1 MFKKNPK
8 NKSLRKEL
16 KDNIQILERAPN
28 WEEAI
33 RIASEPLLEKQKI
46 EERYIE
52 EMINNI
58 KRLGPYVVLMPRV
71 AMPHSRQKHG
81 VIENCISLLK
91 LDNGV
96 SFSAEKED
104 VNLIFILGAKD
115 GDSHSELIAQLTEI
129 LLDEERIK
137 NLIRANSIK
146 EILFSI

>member
-1 MFKKNPK
+1 M
-8 NKSLRKEL
+8 LRKEL
-16 KDNIQILERAPN
+16 EDSVQILESVPN

-58 KRLGPYVVLMPRV
+58 KELGPYVVLMPRV
-71 AMPHSRQKHG
+71 AMPHSRPEHG

-115 GDSHSELIAQLTEI
+115 SNSHVDLIVQLTD
-129 LLDEERIK
+129 LLEEEENVD
-137 NLIRANSIK
+137 NLIKAKSVD
-146 EILFSI
+146 EIFSLV